1 MKRPIAIAL
10 TSMLVVIALSAVF
23 SEALPIPGTIRGRV
37 VAYSDGLTCL
47 NGNAYWLMLIRVQEA
62 TDATPK
68 FIQVT
73 LFTALQRNSTM
84 AQSQITDTGISFE
97 AEARFR
103 LGLKGI
109 S

>member
-1 MKRPIAIAL
+1 
-10 TSMLVVIALSAVF
+10 MLVAVALSAVV
-23 SEALPIPGTIRGRV
+23 SEALPILETIRGRV

-47 NGNAYWLMLIRVQEA
+47 NGNAYWLMLIRSGG
-62 TDATPK
+62 DGRSSKIYPSP
-68 FIQVT
+68 
-73 LFTALQRNSTM
+73 LFTALQRNTTM

-97 AEARFR
+97 AEARFS